1 MDLPRKTREK
11 KTCRRMDENESKTTE
26 FGVQSE
32 FLDGAARQIALSAEL
47 TPYTRRSMNLGLARG
62 GAAARVLQQS
72 CVNVD
77 C

>member
-11 KTCRRMDENESKTTE
+11 KTKADEWMKTTE